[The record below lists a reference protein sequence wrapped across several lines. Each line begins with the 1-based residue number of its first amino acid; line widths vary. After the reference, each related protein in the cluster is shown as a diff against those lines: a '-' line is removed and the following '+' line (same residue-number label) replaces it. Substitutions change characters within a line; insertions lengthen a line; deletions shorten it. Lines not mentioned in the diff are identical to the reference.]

1 MNQFDRQR
9 VHHKS
14 YHQTE
19 ILIMPT
25 RNEGTITAN
34 VHVEAPHLVSFL
46 KERKLRFFPYVLFAC
61 LVTVKKHPVMRRF
74 VMGHRIY
81 EHKRLWISTVIK
93 KDKSD
98 ETSNHFV
105 KFEIKEAMKAADIQS
120 KLDEQIIQTKSDR
133 VHSSDRLITGLSL
146 IPGFLFSIGI
156 KIAAW
161 MDRMDL
167 LPNAIIQSD
176 PLHTNLIIANLG
188 SIQGQ
193 NVAHH
198 LFNWGTCSLV
208 ITIGEFDSQ
217 GKVDFTFSID
227 ERIGEG
233 LAFFRAID
241 TFKKVLEDPYGFDE

>member
-1 MNQFDRQR
+1 
-9 VHHKS
+9 
-14 YHQTE
+14 
-19 ILIMPT
+19 
-25 RNEGTITAN
+25 
-34 VHVEAPHLVSFL
+34 
-46 KERKLRFFPYVLFAC
+46 
-61 LVTVKKHPVMRRF
+61 MRRF

>member
-9 VHHKS
+9 VRNKS

-25 RNEGTITAN
+25 RNEATITAT
-34 VHVEAPHLVSFL
+34 VHVEAPQLVSFL

-61 LVTVKKHPVMRRF
+61 LMTVKKHKVMRRF
-74 VMGHRIY
+74 VIGHRIY
-81 EHKRLWISTVIK
+81 DHKRLWISTVIK

-98 ETSNHFV
+98 ESSSHFV
-105 KFEIKEAMKAADIQS
+105 KFEIKETMNAGDIQS
-120 KLDEQIIQTKSDR
+120 RLDDQIDQTKSNKL
-133 VHSSDRLITGLSL
+133 HSSDRLITGLSL

-161 MDRMDL
+161 LDRMDL

-176 PLHTNLIIANLG
+176 PLHTSLIIANLG

-193 NVAHH
+193 SVAHH

-208 ITIGEFDSQ
+208 ITIGEFDTQ

-233 LAFFRAID
+233 LAFFRAIE
-241 TFKKVLEDPYGFDE
+241 TFKKVLEDPYAFDE